1 MVRITTAA
9 IQRKRHQPR
18 TAVQY
23 LLLSLFQRQ
32 DLSGRAAHFTNKV
45 FAGNA
50 ITVTCFLQ
58 QFRQFILNLFTYRD
72 DILVGN
78 ETARIGKRKI
88 QLVCLIRIHNR
99 NTYLTALSRLNRGK
113 GNSLFI
119 PIFPVELQFIEIS
132 IGISVFQMNNQLF
145 SRR

>member
-32 DLSGRAAHFTNKV
+32 DLSGRATHFTNKV

-58 QFRQFILNLFTYRD
+58 LCR
-72 DILVGN
+72 
-78 ETARIGKRKI
+78 KRL
-88 QLVCLIRIHNR
+88 QLR
-99 NTYLTALSRLNRGK
+99 
-113 GNSLFI
+113 
-119 PIFPVELQFIEIS
+119 
-132 IGISVFQMNNQLF
+132 
-145 SRR
+145 

>member
-58 QFRQFILNLFTYRD
+58 LCRKRLQFRQFILNLFTYRD

-78 ETARIGKRKI
+78 EIFARNGNRRKSMR
-88 QLVCLIRIHNR
+88 QKSV
-99 NTYLTALSRLNRGK
+99 TMSLSR
-113 GNSLFI
+113 
-119 PIFPVELQFIEIS
+119 
-132 IGISVFQMNNQLF
+132 
-145 SRR
+145 